1 MSSAEN
7 PHGGKFM
14 SAEEYGRGLKG
25 LGVNLLVR
33 DVARSALF
41 GRTVLGAEI
50 VYSDKDFAVLRQG
63 PAGPQQAE
71 WMLHADATYHSHPL
85 PGLMSDVTIRGLGVE
100 IRLYHCDPDRAVAEA
115 KAHHHHVLAPAAD
128 KPHGLREAY
137 ILDPD
142 GYCWVPSLPKS
153 SAPG

>member
-7 PHGGKFM
+7 PHGDKFM
-14 SAEEYGRGLKG
+14 SAEEYGRSLTG
-25 LGVNLLVR
+25 LGINLLVR
-33 DVARSALF
+33 DIGRSALF
-41 GRTVLGAEI
+41 ARTVLGAEI

-63 PAGPQQAE
+63 PAGPHQAT
-71 WMLHADATYHSHPL
+71 WMLHADGTYHSHPL
-85 PGLMSDVTIRGLGVE
+85 PGLMSDVPIRGLGVE

-153 SAPG
+153 S